1 MIRGDLK
8 RVFTGVSIEK
18 VGNVSEVL
26 TRLPDDV
33 NKIAAVVVT
42 LIFLGIFVSILM
54 GSGQLTIGFFNKA
67 AEQSGVNVTVTDYT
81 QQLNVGTVFSMSNI
95 VIIMSMVALVI
106 SVIIALYHYFNRRV

>member
-1 MIRGDLK
+1 MSELDIFSKL
-8 RVFTGVSIEK
+8 S
-18 VGNVSEVL
+18 GNVREIGAIVISLV
-26 TRLPDDV
+26 
-33 NKIAAVVVT
+33 
-42 LIFLGIFVSILM
+42 FLGIFVSILM